1 MVNKGRSRITITLRK
16 DLIPFLDQTID
27 GTKIRNRSHAIEY
40 ILGKYLQGP
49 KIRQAV
55 ILAGGKGVQM
65 RPLTYEM
72 PKTMIP
78 VHGKHILQ
86 HIIETLRDQRIRDIT
101 VLIGHLG
108 EMIQDHFKDGSKFG
122 VKITYEKE
130 KHQYGT
136 AGSLRQLKNKLND
149 SFLLI
154 YGDVLSEVNFIEFIE
169 FHKSHNQIASMA
181 LTSQDH
187 PTEYG
192 VVNLQGS
199 KSVKFEEK
207 PEKKPGLSHLINAG
221 MYILEPNI
229 FKYIPPKGYVSLEQD
244 VLPDLAKKGRLFGYP
259 FSGQWFDVA
268 TPEIY
273 ESVIKEWPIN

>member
-1 MVNKGRSRITITLRK
+1 MANNGRSRLTITLRK

-78 VHGKHILQ
+78 VHRKPILQ
-86 HIIETLRDQRIRDIT
+86 HIIESLRDQRIKDIT
-101 VLIGHLG
+101 VVIGHLG
-108 EMIQDHFKDGSKFG
+108 EMVQDYFKDGSKFG
-122 VKITYEKE
+122 VNITYVKE
-130 KHQYGT
+130 KQQHGT
-136 AGSLRQLKNKLND
+136 GGSLRNLKNKIND
-149 SFLLI
+149 SFVLI
-154 YGDVLSEVNFIEFIE
+154 YGDVLSEIGFLEFID
-169 FHKSHNQIASMA
+169 FHKSHNQAVSLA
-181 LTSQDH
+181 LTSQEN

-199 KSVKFEEK
+199 KIIKFQEK
-207 PEKKPGLSHLINAG
+207 PEMKPGLSHLINTG
-221 MYILEPNI
+221 IYIMEPNI
-229 FKYIPPKGYVSLEQD
+229 FKYIPSKGYVSLEKD
-244 VLPDLAKKGRLFGYP
+244 VLPDLAKKGKLYGYP
-259 FSGQWFDVA
+259 FSGKWFGVA
-268 TPEIY
+268 TLEIY
-273 ESVIKEWPIN
+273 ENVIKQWPKN